1 MAMDY
6 KELLAKQEEM
16 KKLKREAKNEKES
29 EITKALTFYIGEQIY
44 GVEISNIVEIIGV
57 PHITAVPG
65 VPYYIKGIINV
76 RSKVMP
82 IISTRSRFGRE
93 EIPYDDRTCTIII
106 GIDDV
111 QVGII
116 VDSVLDVLDVHRKN
130 IAQSPNQNGV
140 NDNKFIKYLLE
151 MPDGVKLILDVN
163 KLIYENEMHFLD
175 AE

>member
-6 KELLAKQEEM
+6 KELLAKQEEI
-16 KKLKREAKNEKES
+16 KKLKLEEKNERES
-29 EITKALTFYIGEQIY
+29 ALTKVLTFYIGEQVY
-44 GVEISNIVEIIGV
+44 GVEISNIVEIINV
-57 PHITAVPG
+57 PHITSVPG

-82 IISTRSRFGRE
+82 IISTRIRFGRE
-93 EIPYDDRTCTIII
+93 EIPYDERTCTIII
-106 GIDDV
+106 VIDDV

-116 VDSVLDVLDVHRKN
+116 VDSVLDVLDVHKKN

-163 KLIYENEMHFLD
+163 KLVYENDIHFLD

>member
-6 KELLAKQEEM
+6 KELLAKQEEI
-16 KKLKREAKNEKES
+16 KRLKLEEKNEKES
-29 EITKALTFYIGEQIY
+29 ALTKVLTFRIGEQIY

-57 PHITAVPG
+57 PHITSVPG

-82 IISTRSRFGRE
+82 IISTRIRFGRE

-116 VDSVLDVLDVHRKN
+116 VDSVLDVLDVHKKN

-163 KLIYENEMHFLD
+163 KLVYENDLHFLD